1 MGKVVSGPRRRGTI
15 GTALAEYVVGSATV
29 GLQCPIPDD
38 LILWTFD
45 WPSRADVRGVY
56 TDTRLTSS
64 PPDAPAFSVSK
75 ARGNNLVALGSA
87 AVLIVYTAGFAK
99 TKPAADRMA
108 AESAERR
115 PRSASRAGAGAAG
128 ARSAAGESGDATV
141 PAMPAVAVVNAPS
154 AGAPIANAMGTVA
167 TSAGGVP
174 APSTEAVAPAAATVS
189 KPAGSTPAV
198 SIATVQ
204 TAPPVVT
211 APVAAPVTPPVVA
224 PPVAA
229 PSAPPPVQTAPVPV
243 STPAPVATP
252 AAAPAAPAAAAPP
265 AAPATA
271 PAAKPAAKTT
281 YKDGVF
287 LGRGTSRHGDI
298 EAMVEI
304 QGGRITNAVISQCLT
319 RYSCSW
325 IAVLVPQVVARQS
338 AEVDYVSGATVSSD
352 AFYYAVT
359 QALAQAK

>member
-1 MGKVVSGPRRRGTI
+1 MIRYSGRSIGPAERTFAAYIPTFHSLPRLSTR
-15 GTALAEYVVGSATV
+15 
-29 GLQCPIPDD
+29 P
-38 LILWTFD
+38 
-45 WPSRADVRGVY
+45 PS
-56 TDTRLTSS
+56 L
-64 PPDAPAFSVSK
+64 VSK

-99 TKPAADRMA
+99 TKPASDRMA

-115 PRSASRAGAGAAG
+115 PRSASRVGAGAVGGRTAT
-128 ARSAAGESGDATV
+128 GESGESIV
-141 PAMPAVAVVNAPS
+141 PATAAVAVVD
-154 AGAPIANAMGTVA
+154 
-167 TSAGGVP
+167 
-174 APSTEAVAPAAATVS
+174 APAAASLSNSSSAVAT
-189 KPAGSTPAV
+189 PAGVATSSGPPNVAVVGTTAAGATAAGATVSTPAGATPV
-198 SIATVQ
+198 SAPVATMG
-204 TAPPVVT
+204 TAPPPVVS
-211 APVAAPVTPPVVA
+211 APVSVAVTPPMVAAPA
-224 PPVAA
+224 AA
-229 PSAPPPVQTAPVPV
+229 PSAPPPAQ
-243 STPAPVATP
+243 ATP
-252 AAAPAAPAAAAPP
+252 TSPSAPSAPAAAAPAAPPVG
-265 AAPATA
+265 
-271 PAAKPAAKTT
+271 KTT
-281 YKDGVF
+281 YKDGVY

>member
-1 MGKVVSGPRRRGTI
+1 
-15 GTALAEYVVGSATV
+15 
-29 GLQCPIPDD
+29 
-38 LILWTFD
+38 
-45 WPSRADVRGVY
+45 
-56 TDTRLTSS
+56 
-64 PPDAPAFSVSK
+64 VSK

-115 PRSASRAGAGAAG
+115 PRSASRVGAGAVGGRTAT
-128 ARSAAGESGDATV
+128 GESGESIV
-141 PAMPAVAVVNAPS
+141 PATAAVAVVD
-154 AGAPIANAMGTVA
+154 
-167 TSAGGVP
+167 
-174 APSTEAVAPAAATVS
+174 APAAASLSNSSSAVAT
-189 KPAGSTPAV
+189 PAGVATSSGPPNVAVVGTTAAGATAV
-198 SIATVQ
+198 SAPVATMG
-204 TAPPVVT
+204 TAPPPVVS
-211 APVAAPVTPPVVA
+211 APVSVAVTPPMVAAPA
-224 PPVAA
+224 AA
-229 PSAPPPVQTAPVPV
+229 PSAPPPAQATPTSSSAPAAP
-243 STPAPVATP
+243 PAAAP
-252 AAAPAAPAAAAPP
+252 AAAPAAPP
-265 AAPATA
+265 AG
-271 PAAKPAAKTT
+271 KTT
-281 YKDGVF
+281 YKDGVY

>member
-1 MGKVVSGPRRRGTI
+1 MLRAHRVGAVAAER
-15 GTALAEYVVGSATV
+15 ALAAYIPTLGSLPRLSTR
-29 GLQCPIPDD
+29 P
-38 LILWTFD
+38 
-45 WPSRADVRGVY
+45 PS
-56 TDTRLTSS
+56 L
-64 PPDAPAFSVSK
+64 VSK

-128 ARSAAGESGDATV
+128 ARTAAGESGDGTV

-154 AGAPIANAMGTVA
+154 AGAPIANVPGTVA
-167 TSAGGVP
+167 TSADGAP
-174 APSTEAVAPAAATVS
+174 ASAPSTVAIAASPAAATVS
-189 KPAGSTPAV
+189 KPAATTPV
-198 SIATVQ
+198 V
-204 TAPPVVT
+204 TAEAAPTVVT
-211 APVAAPVTPPVVA
+211 APVAAPVTPPIVA
-224 PPVAA
+224 PTAAA
-229 PSAPPPVQTAPVPV
+229 PSAPPPVQTAPAPV
-243 STPAPVATP
+243 STPATMPP
-252 AAAPAAPAAAAPP
+252 AAPP
-265 AAPATA
+265 ATA
-271 PAAKPAAKTT
+271 AAKTT
-281 YKDGVF
+281 YKDGVY

-304 QGGRITNAVISQCLT
+304 TNGRITNAVISQCLT

-352 AFYYAVT
+352 AFYYAVL

>member
-1 MGKVVSGPRRRGTI
+1 M
-15 GTALAEYVVGSATV
+15 VGRSF
-29 GLQCPIPDD
+29 GEREL
-38 LILWTFD
+38 D
-45 WPSRADVRGVY
+45 WRSRAGVRAVY

-64 PPDAPAFSVSK
+64 PLDAPANSVSK

-115 PRSASRAGAGAAG
+115 PRSASRAGAGAVG
-128 ARSAAGESGDATV
+128 ARTVAGESGESSV
-141 PAMPAVAVVNAPS
+141 PATPAVAVVEASAAASVPSNSSVVATPAGLATAPAS
-154 AGAPIANAMGTVA
+154 SNVAVAESPA
-167 TSAGGVP
+167 TSA
-174 APSTEAVAPAAATVS
+174 TV
-189 KPAGSTPAV
+189 STPAGATPSASSPV
-198 SIATVQ
+198 ATVE
-204 TAPPVVT
+204 TAPLPMVSAPVT
-211 APVAAPVTPPVVA
+211 APVVA
-224 PPVAA
+224 LPAAA
-229 PSAPPPVQTAPVPV
+229 PSAPAPAQTVPAPV
-243 STPAPVATP
+243 ST
-252 AAAPAAPAAAAPP
+252 PAAAAPP
-265 AAPATA
+265 AAPPATA
-271 PAAKPAAKTT
+271 AAKPAAKTT
-281 YKDGVF
+281 YKDGVY

>member
-1 MGKVVSGPRRRGTI
+1 MTARTFTGPRGFSFRRKRFERQRRRLPWCRRARSVG
-15 GTALAEYVVGSATV
+15 ASAAERAFAAY
-29 GLQCPIPDD
+29 IPT
-38 LILWTFD
+38 L
-45 WPSRADVRGVY
+45 G
-56 TDTRLTSS
+56 S
-64 PPDAPAFSVSK
+64 PPSPSDAPAFSVSK
-75 ARGNNLVALGSA
+75 PRVNNLVALGSA

-128 ARSAAGESGDATV
+128 ARTAAGESGDATV
-141 PAMPAVAVVNAPS
+141 PAMPAVAVVDAPSSVAPAANAP
-154 AGAPIANAMGTVA
+154 GTAA
-167 TSAGGVP
+167 TSAGSAPTP
-174 APSTEAVAPAAATVS
+174 APSTVAVAGSSAATTVAKPAAATSVA
-189 KPAGSTPAV
+189 PV
-198 SIATVQ
+198 E
-204 TAPPVVT
+204 TAPPTVAS
-211 APVAAPVTPPVVA
+211 APVSLAVTPPVVA
-224 PPVAA
+224 APVAA
-229 PSAPPPVQTAPVPV
+229 PSAPAPVQTAPVPV
-243 STPAPVATP
+243 STPAPVAPP
-252 AAAPAAPAAAAPP
+252 AAAPAAPP
-265 AAPATA
+265 AA
-271 PAAKPAAKTT
+271 PAAKPAVKTT
-281 YKDGVF
+281 YKDGVY

-325 IAVLVPQVVARQS
+325 IAVLVPQVVVRQS

>member
-1 MGKVVSGPRRRGTI
+1 M
-15 GTALAEYVVGSATV
+15 
-29 GLQCPIPDD
+29 
-38 LILWTFD
+38 
-45 WPSRADVRGVY
+45 
-56 TDTRLTSS
+56 
-64 PPDAPAFSVSK
+64 SK

-115 PRSASRAGAGAAG
+115 PRSASRAGAGAVG
-128 ARSAAGESGDATV
+128 GRTAAGESGGSIVSAT
-141 PAMPAVAVVNAPS
+141 PAVAVVD
-154 AGAPIANAMGTVA
+154 
-167 TSAGGVP
+167 
-174 APSTEAVAPAAATVS
+174 APAAASLPSTSSAVAP
-189 KPAGSTPAV
+189 PAGVATAPAPSNAAVIGPPAAGATVSTPAGATPV
-198 SIATVQ
+198 SAPVATVE
-204 TAPPVVT
+204 TAPPPVVS
-211 APVAAPVTPPVVA
+211 APVSVAVTPPVVA
-224 PPVAA
+224 APAAA
-229 PSAPPPVQTAPVPV
+229 PSAPPPVQATT
-243 STPAPVATP
+243 TPAPSPAPP
-252 AAAPAAPAAAAPP
+252 AAAPAAK
-265 AAPATA
+265 T
-271 PAAKPAAKTT
+271 AAKTT
-281 YKDGVF
+281 YKDGVY

-304 QGGRITNAVISQCLT
+304 QNGRITNAVISQCLT

>member
-1 MGKVVSGPRRRGTI
+1 MSPDALCWSARSGAGVRR
-15 GTALAEYVVGSATV
+15 
-29 GLQCPIPDD
+29 
-38 LILWTFD
+38 
-45 WPSRADVRGVY
+45 VY

-64 PPDAPAFSVSK
+64 PLDAPANSVSK

-128 ARSAAGESGDATV
+128 ARTAAGESGDATV
-141 PAMPAVAVVNAPS
+141 PAMPAVAVVDAPSSVAPAANAP
-154 AGAPIANAMGTVA
+154 GKVV
-167 TSAGGVP
+167 TSAGSAPMP
-174 APSTEAVAPAAATVS
+174 APSTVAVAVSSAATTVAKPAAV
-189 KPAGSTPAV
+189 TPVAPME
-198 SIATVQ
+198 
-204 TAPPVVT
+204 TAPPTAVS
-211 APVAAPVTPPVVA
+211 APVSLAVTPPVVA
-224 PPVAA
+224 APVAA
-229 PSAPPPVQTAPVPV
+229 PSAPAPVQTAPVPV
-243 STPAPVATP
+243 STPAAAAPP
-252 AAAPAAPAAAAPP
+252 PAAPAAPP
-265 AAPATA
+265 AAA

-281 YKDGVF
+281 YKDGVY

-304 QGGRITNAVISQCLT
+304 QNGRIANAVISQCLT

>member
-1 MGKVVSGPRRRGTI
+1 
-15 GTALAEYVVGSATV
+15 
-29 GLQCPIPDD
+29 
-38 LILWTFD
+38 
-45 WPSRADVRGVY
+45 
-56 TDTRLTSS
+56 
-64 PPDAPAFSVSK
+64 VSK

-99 TKPAADRMA
+99 TKPASDRMA

-115 PRSASRAGAGAAG
+115 PRSASRVGAGAVGGRTAT
-128 ARSAAGESGDATV
+128 GESGESIV
-141 PAMPAVAVVNAPS
+141 PATAAVAVVD
-154 AGAPIANAMGTVA
+154 
-167 TSAGGVP
+167 
-174 APSTEAVAPAAATVS
+174 APAAASLSNSSSAVAT
-189 KPAGSTPAV
+189 PAGVATSSGPPNVAVVGTTAAGATAAGATVSTPAGATPV
-198 SIATVQ
+198 SAPVATMG
-204 TAPPVVT
+204 TAPPPVVS
-211 APVAAPVTPPVVA
+211 APVSVAVTPPMVAAPA
-224 PPVAA
+224 AA
-229 PSAPPPVQTAPVPV
+229 PSAPPPAQ
-243 STPAPVATP
+243 ATP
-252 AAAPAAPAAAAPP
+252 TSPSAPSAPAAAAPAAPPVG
-265 AAPATA
+265 
-271 PAAKPAAKTT
+271 KTT
-281 YKDGVF
+281 YKDGVY

>member
-1 MGKVVSGPRRRGTI
+1 MVGRSFGERG
-15 GTALAEYVVGSATV
+15 L
-29 GLQCPIPDD
+29 
-38 LILWTFD
+38 D
-45 WPSRADVRGVY
+45 WRSRAGVRAVY
-56 TDTRLTSS
+56 TDSRITSS
-64 PPDAPAFSVSK
+64 PLDAPASSVSK

-99 TKPAADRMA
+99 TTPAADRMA

-115 PRSASRAGAGAAG
+115 PRSASRAGAGAVG
-128 ARSAAGESGDATV
+128 GRTAAGESGESIV
-141 PAMPAVAVVNAPS
+141 PATAAVAVVD
-154 AGAPIANAMGTVA
+154 
-167 TSAGGVP
+167 
-174 APSTEAVAPAAATVS
+174 APAAASLPNTSSAVGT
-189 KPAGSTPAV
+189 PAGVATPTAPSNVAVVGTPAAGATASTPAGATPPV
-198 SIATVQ
+198 SAPVATVE
-204 TAPPVVT
+204 TAPPPVVS
-211 APVAAPVTPPVVA
+211 APASVAVTPPLVAAPA
-224 PPVAA
+224 AA
-229 PSAPPPVQTAPVPV
+229 PNAPPPVQATPTPTP
-243 STPAPVATP
+243 TPAPSPAPP
-252 AAAPAAPAAAAPP
+252 AAAPAP
-265 AAPATA
+265 A
-271 PAAKPAAKTT
+271 PAAKTAGKTT
-281 YKDGVF
+281 YKDGVY

>member
-1 MGKVVSGPRRRGTI
+1 MIRYSGRSIGPAERTFAAYIPTFHSLPRLSTR
-15 GTALAEYVVGSATV
+15 
-29 GLQCPIPDD
+29 P
-38 LILWTFD
+38 
-45 WPSRADVRGVY
+45 PS
-56 TDTRLTSS
+56 L
-64 PPDAPAFSVSK
+64 VSK

-115 PRSASRAGAGAAG
+115 PRSASRVGAGAVGGRTAT
-128 ARSAAGESGDATV
+128 GESGGSIV
-141 PAMPAVAVVNAPS
+141 PATAAVAVVD
-154 AGAPIANAMGTVA
+154 
-167 TSAGGVP
+167 
-174 APSTEAVAPAAATVS
+174 APAAASLSNSSSAVAT
-189 KPAGSTPAV
+189 PAGVATSSGPPNVAVVGTTAAGATAV
-198 SIATVQ
+198 SAPVATMG
-204 TAPPVVT
+204 TAPPPVVS
-211 APVAAPVTPPVVA
+211 APVSVAVTPPMVAAPA
-224 PPVAA
+224 AA
-229 PSAPPPVQTAPVPV
+229 PSAPPPAQ
-243 STPAPVATP
+243 ATP
-252 AAAPAAPAAAAPP
+252 TSPSAPSAPAAAAPAAPPVG
-265 AAPATA
+265 
-271 PAAKPAAKTT
+271 KTT
-281 YKDGVF
+281 YKDGVY

>member
-1 MGKVVSGPRRRGTI
+1 
-15 GTALAEYVVGSATV
+15 
-29 GLQCPIPDD
+29 
-38 LILWTFD
+38 
-45 WPSRADVRGVY
+45 
-56 TDTRLTSS
+56 
-64 PPDAPAFSVSK
+64 VSK

-99 TKPAADRMA
+99 TKPASDRMA

-115 PRSASRAGAGAAG
+115 PRSASRVGAGAVGGRTAT
-128 ARSAAGESGDATV
+128 GESGGSIV
-141 PAMPAVAVVNAPS
+141 PATAAVAVVD
-154 AGAPIANAMGTVA
+154 
-167 TSAGGVP
+167 
-174 APSTEAVAPAAATVS
+174 APAAASLSNSSSAVAT
-189 KPAGSTPAV
+189 PAGVATSSGPPNVAVVGTTAAGATAAGATVSTPAGATPV
-198 SIATVQ
+198 SAPVATMG
-204 TAPPVVT
+204 TAPPPVVS
-211 APVAAPVTPPVVA
+211 APVSVAVTPPMVAAPA
-224 PPVAA
+224 AA
-229 PSAPPPVQTAPVPV
+229 PSAPPPAQ
-243 STPAPVATP
+243 ATP
-252 AAAPAAPAAAAPP
+252 TSPSAPSAPAAAAPAAPPVG
-265 AAPATA
+265 
-271 PAAKPAAKTT
+271 KTT
-281 YKDGVF
+281 YKDGVY